1 MNVRFKTLDCSNEL
15 CWNVLSLKAPGKI
28 LKANER
34 IYDKPGDIISRYGS
48 NR

>member
-1 MNVRFKTLDCSNEL
+1 MDERFKTTGRSNET
-15 CWNVLSLKAPGKI
+15 LKPSYIESTGQ
-28 LKANER
+28 NTETHER

>member
-1 MNVRFKTLDCSNEL
+1 MNERFKTPGCSIEP
-15 CWNVLSLKAPGKI
+15 CYNVLSLKAAGKI

>member
-1 MNVRFKTLDCSNEL
+1 MNERFKTPGFSSEP
-15 CWNVLSLKAPGKI
+15 CWNVLSLKEQGKI
-28 LKANER
+28 LKANEQ

>member
-1 MNVRFKTLDCSNEL
+1 MRDLKQLVFPMRS
-15 CWNVLSLKAPGKI
+15 WNLLTLKALGKI
-28 LKANER
+28 LEANER

>member
-1 MNVRFKTLDCSNEL
+1 MDERFKTPGSSNEP
-15 CWNVLSLKAPGKI
+15 CSNVLSLKAPSKI
-28 LKANER
+28 LRANER